1 MSSIKHVSLL
11 MGLAAALA
19 GAALP
24 AQASVEAAQDIHT
37 ALESEAVGIT
47 FDASL
52 NLPAVELA
60 QVQSEALAPAAEPA
74 ATELAQVQF
83 AQVVEPQAEPAT
95 AAAAEPVDADV
106 ATSAS
111 LLLEPAAVAPAE
123 QALAFSPVETTPA
136 TEQPLLAQ
144 TTRDAYQGISPAYL
158 GIGGNIGLGD
168 SSPLADLGF
177 AVISKISLGPRF
189 ALRPGALF
197 AEKGISFPVPITY
210 NFNTLDFSGFTVQPY
225 IGAGVDIPT
234 VGGVGLLANAGV
246 DVPISRDFT
255 FNATTNF
262 RLTDGFGFGLVLGI
276 AYNFPWIFE

>member
-1 MSSIKHVSLL
+1 MSSIKHVSLV

-19 GAALP
+19 GATLP

-52 NLPAVELA
+52 NLPVELA
-60 QVQSEALAPAAEPA
+60 QVQSEALTPAPEPA

-95 AAAAEPVDADV
+95 AAAEPVDADV

-111 LLLEPAAVAPAE
+111 LLLEPAAVDLAE
-123 QALAFSPVETTPA
+123 QALAFSPVEAAPA
-136 TEQPLLAQ
+136 AEEPLLAQ

-197 AEKGISFPVPITY
+197 AEKGVSFPVPITY